1 MQHMAGSRV
10 KGNRGQEREELLG
23 DGGLAEVGLGEAP
36 QARPP
41 FPIGCGPDGLPPE
54 SMVVPASSTM
64 SHETS
69 VGYVLPPGSI
79 KEKSMQVKPAG
90 MQRLA
95 VLAAPLDRVP
105 VVL

>member
-1 MQHMAGSRV
+1 MGGLKGAQHMAGSRV
-10 KGNRGQEREELLG
+10 KGNQGQEREELLG
-23 DGGLAEVGLGEAP
+23 DGGIAEVGLGEAP

-64 SHETS
+64 FHETS
-69 VGYVLPPGSI
+69 PGYEFPPPTT

-90 MQRLA
+90 KQREA
-95 VLAAPLDRVP
+95 
-105 VVL
+105 